1 MKYNVRKENHKLPF
15 KFRTFTENDQS
26 GIIKTYMAAF
36 CKAPVCEPMAREFW
50 EWKYGPNRPFYD
62 PAGYQVC
69 EYNGRVVGS
78 IQSTL
83 RTMNF
88 NGLQFHVAGI
98 DDVATCPRL
107 EKRGIARH
115 LMENA
120 FEFMKK
126 HQVDLSILGA
136 DPRGHARKLYNRL
149 GYTHITYFSLGAK
162 LISMRNTVKDFTILT
177 PLAFPMRLYGALR
190 TKLGRQKFRG
200 NIKFE
205 IFGRN
210 QEEFRQKIN
219 RIYHSFYSFEDYSS
233 EYWKW
238 YYIDRPKG
246 QESVVLA
253 AKEKNSIIAGG
264 VMIRSHLMVIDT
276 RKRVPVYVLSEF
288 FVDPAYRRSG
298 LGSYVLSQLES
309 IIKQKGGSVVIT
321 TLHGRDTRFQEF
333 LKHMGYIIIKKAVV
347 QMIKPISERSIQLFR
362 IIEGKKMVWKVPLE
376 QLGY

>member
-1 MKYNVRKENHKLPF
+1 
-15 KFRTFTENDQS
+15 
-26 GIIKTYMAAF
+26 
-36 CKAPVCEPMAREFW
+36 
-50 EWKYGPNRPFYD
+50 
-62 PAGYQVC
+62 
-69 EYNGRVVGS
+69 
-78 IQSTL
+78 
-83 RTMNF
+83 
-88 NGLQFHVAGI
+88 
-98 DDVATCPRL
+98 
-107 EKRGIARH
+107 
-115 LMENA
+115 
-120 FEFMKK
+120 
-126 HQVDLSILGA
+126 
-136 DPRGHARKLYNRL
+136 
-149 GYTHITYFSLGAK
+149 
-162 LISMRNTVKDFTILT
+162 
-177 PLAFPMRLYGALR
+177 MRLYGALK
-190 TKLGRQKFRG
+190 TKLGRQKFKG

-205 IFGRN
+205 ILGKN

-219 RIYHSFYSFEDYSS
+219 RIYHSLYSFDDYSS
-233 EYWKW
+233 DYWKW